1 LSARIA
7 VISVLALLPACF
19 DDALSGATQR
29 LDEARIARIGFAQ
42 DAGIDAPS
50 ERACASP
57 CGAIDGPACATRCAA
72 LCLGTASQ
80 PGDAGACVAAERW
93 TLTARVEATTCARRD
108 ATNPLE
114 LPRLGVPAEFD
125 IAIGPSGEA
134 CPVLASDDPRA
145 GSLFSQDCL
154 ALSTEGADLELGWG
168 FDDPAG
174 LRRLFWLRGMFATAD
189 RTTTARGIID
199 RRDYGPLLD
208 CATQYAFT
216 GVRLEEP

>member
-1 LSARIA
+1 MGVLS
-7 VISVLALLPACF
+7 LLPACF

-29 LDEARIARIGFAQ
+29 LDEARITRIGFAQ
-42 DAGIDAPS
+42 DAGIDAPGD
-50 ERACASP
+50 RACASP
-57 CGAIDGPACATRCAA
+57 CGAVDGPACATRCAA
-72 LCLGTASQ
+72 LCLGAASRT
-80 PGDAGACVAAERW
+80 GEGGVCVAAERW

-108 ATNPLE
+108 VSLPLA
-114 LPRLGVPAEFD
+114 LPRTDTAATFE

-134 CPVLASDDPRA
+134 CPVLPVGDPRA
-145 GSLFSQDCL
+145 ASLFSQDCL
-154 ALSTEGADLELGWG
+154 ELSSTGVDLELGWG
-168 FDDPAG
+168 FDDPVG
-174 LRRLFWLRGMFATAD
+174 LRRLFWLRGSFAAAD